1 MIALRERGKVGNS
14 ERRDGERIWTFPR
27 HRQRLELDLND
38 GTVPKRFGAIF
49 FSPVEMGKS
58 QLMFYFPKD

>member
-1 MIALRERGKVGNS
+1 MAALGERGKMGNS

-27 HRQRLELDLND
+27 HRQRLELELND

-49 FSPVEMGKS
+49 SPVEMGKS
-58 QLMFYFPKD
+58 QLLFYFPTD